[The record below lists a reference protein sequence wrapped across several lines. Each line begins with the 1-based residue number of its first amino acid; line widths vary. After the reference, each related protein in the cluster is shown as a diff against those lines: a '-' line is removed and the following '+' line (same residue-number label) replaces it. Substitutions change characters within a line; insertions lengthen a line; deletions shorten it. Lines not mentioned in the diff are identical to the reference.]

1 MKRGTKFFCTVFTV
15 TTSLIAT
22 LAMESALGNQLYV
35 TATEL
40 NGRSQ
45 PNKHSS
51 IECRFS
57 RGDTVETTGVI
68 SNDGGW
74 VEVIGG
80 ETGTVWCSADYL
92 SETRDSAKYVN
103 TSGGRVRLRKTPE
116 GKFVG
121 WVQTNEQITVARIVN
136 GWGYIKDKGW
146 VDLQYFYQV
155 L

>member
-1 MKRGTKFFCTVFTV
+1 MKNATNFICSSFKLII
-15 TTSLIAT
+15 SLITIFAVNT
-22 LAMESALGNQLYV
+22 ALGSQLYV

-40 NGRSQ
+40 NGRAEPS
-45 PNKHSS
+45 KTAA
-51 IECRFS
+51 IEARFF
-57 RGDTVETTGVI
+57 RGESVNPTGNVNGNWI
-68 SNDGGW
+68 
-74 VEVIGG
+74 EVYGG